1 SQGLLQLVQQAV
13 GLERRL
19 RIGPGQQLVQDRVR
33 DAGSFASGHREP
45 PSGPLWPPHTKF
57 PTVSW
62 PAPGSSA
69 AAGSYGSFD
78 AHPIGEGTSNQASS
92 MILARSSGHNLSHR
106 PLKTAS
112 F

>member
-1 SQGLLQLVQQAV
+1 MG
-13 GLERRL
+13 RKRK
-19 RIGPGQQLVQDRVR
+19 RQDRGAR
-33 DAGSFASGHREP
+33 DLISLWRSIEASNRD
-45 PSGPLWPPHTKF
+45 SQRL
-57 PTVSW
+57 W

-112 F
+112 FSPSVQ